1 MSKETQTLVVGA
13 GPGGYT
19 AAFLAAD
26 LGQKVIMVDPLDNP
40 GGVCLHWGCIPTK
53 ALLHIVKV
61 MEDAEQAKDFGVTF
75 AKPKIDIDAVRAFKD
90 KVVQQL
96 VGGTSQLAKQRK
108 VEHLKGR
115 ARFTGANTV
124 EVSLNDGGTETVSF
138 ENAIIA
144 TGATSAKLPGVDLE
158 SPRVLY
164 ARTALELENIPKS
177 LLVVG
182 GGYIGVELGTVF
194 SKFGS
199 EVSVVEMLPSIMAT
213 ADPDLRKVWEKGN
226 RKTFSE
232 IMTDTKVSG
241 MKETKNGVEVTFEAA
256 GEKGTSKTATFEKV
270 LVSVGNTPNTKDLGL
285 EAAGVST
292 DERGYLPVDEQRRT
306 NVDHIY
312 AIGDVTGQPLLAH
325 KANLEGRVA
334 AESICGEKTAY
345 EPATIPAVVYTDPE
359 IAWCG
364 LTEREAKEGGIDYE
378 VASFPWGAS
387 GRAIA
392 MGTSNGVTKLLVEP
406 KTERILGVG
415 IAGKEAGE
423 LISEGVLAVEM
434 AAQVKDLSLSVHPHP
449 TLSETVMEAAEA
461 FYGHSTHIY
470 RPKKKG

>member
-1 MSKETQTLVVGA
+1 MSKQTQTLVIGA

-53 ALLHIVKV
+53 ALLNITKV
-61 MEDAEQAKDFGVTF
+61 MSEAEEAKSWGVTF
-75 AKPKIDIDAVRAFKD
+75 GKPEVDIDAVRAFKD
-90 KVVQQL
+90 KVVKQL

-108 VEHLKGR
+108 VEHVKGK
-115 ARFTGANTV
+115 ARFTDANTV
-124 EVSLNDGGTETVSF
+124 EVALNDGGTESVSF

-144 TGATSAKLPGVDLE
+144 TGATSAKLPNVDLD
-158 SPRVLY
+158 SPRILY
-164 ARTALELENIPKS
+164 AKTALELENIPKNM
-177 LLVVG
+177 LVVG

-199 EVSVVEMLPSIMAT
+199 EVSVVEMLPNIMAGSD
-213 ADPDLRKVWEKGN
+213 ADLRKVWEKDN
-226 RKTFSE
+226 KKTFKE
-232 IMTDTKVSG
+232 IMTDTKVSS
-241 MKETKNGVEVTFEAA
+241 MKETKKGIEVTFEAA
-256 GEKGTSKTATFEKV
+256 NENGSSKTETYEKV
-270 LVSVGNTPNTKDLGL
+270 LVSVGNTPNSKDLGL
-285 EAAGVST
+285 EKVGVKT
-292 DERGYLPVDEQRRT
+292 DERGYIPVDEQRRT

-312 AIGDVTGQPLLAH
+312 AIGDVAGAPLLAH

-334 AESICGEKTAY
+334 AEAISGEKTAY

-364 LTEREAKEGGIDYE
+364 LTENEATDRGIDYE
-378 VASFPWGAS
+378 VATFPWGAS

-392 MGTSNGVTKLLVEP
+392 MGTSNGLTKLLVEP
-406 KTERILGVG
+406 TTERILGVA

-434 AAQVKDLSLSVHPHP
+434 AAQVKDVSLSVHPHP

>member
-1 MSKETQTLVVGA
+1 MSRQAQTLVVGA

-26 LGQKVIMVDPLDNP
+26 LGQSVIMVDPLDNP

-53 ALLHIVKV
+53 ALLHVVKV

-75 AKPKIDIDAVRAFKD
+75 GKPKVDIDGVRAFKD
-90 KVVQQL
+90 TVVKQL

-115 ARFTGANTV
+115 ARFTDANTV
-124 EVSLNDGGTETVSF
+124 EVSLNEGGTETVSF

-144 TGATSAKLPGVDLE
+144 TGATSARVPGVDLE
-158 SPRVLY
+158 SPRILY
-164 ARTALELENIPKS
+164 AKTALELENIPKS

-199 EVSVVEMLPSIMAT
+199 DVSVVELLPSIMAT
-213 ADPDLRKVWEKGN
+213 SDPDLRRVWEKGN
-226 RKTFSE
+226 KKTFAE
-232 IMTDTKVSG
+232 VMTDTKVSG
-241 MKETKNGVEVTFEAA
+241 MKETNAGIEVTFEAA
-256 GEKGTSKTATFEKV
+256 NEKGTSKSATFEKV

-285 EAAGVST
+285 EAAGVAT
-292 DERGYLPVDEQRRT
+292 GERGYIPVDEQRRT
-306 NVDHIY
+306 NVNHIY

-325 KANLEGRVA
+325 KASAEGRVA
-334 AESICGEKTAY
+334 AEDIAGEKTAY

-364 LTEREAKEGGIDYE
+364 ITEREAKEQGIAYE
-378 VASFPWGAS
+378 VASFPWAAS

-392 MGTSNGVTKLLVEP
+392 MGSSNGLTKLIVDP
-406 KTERILGVG
+406 STERVLGVG

-434 AAQVKDLSLSVHPHP
+434 AAQAKDISLSVHPHP

>member
-1 MSKETQTLVVGA
+1 MSKQTQTLVIGA

-53 ALLHIVKV
+53 ALLHVTKV
-61 MEDAEQAKDFGVTF
+61 MSEAEEAKNWGVTF
-75 AKPKIDIDAVRAFKD
+75 SKPKVDVDGVRAFKD
-90 KVVQQL
+90 KVVKQL

-108 VEHLKGR
+108 VEHIKGK
-115 ARFTGANTV
+115 ARFTDANTV
-124 EVSLNDGGTETVSF
+124 EVALNDGGTETVSF
-138 ENAIIA
+138 ENAIVA
-144 TGATSAKLPGVDLE
+144 TGATSAKLPTVDIE
-158 SPRVLY
+158 SNRVLY
-164 ARTALELENIPKS
+164 AKTALELENIPKS
-177 LLVVG
+177 LLVIG

-199 EVSVVEMLPSIMAT
+199 EVSVVEMLPNIMAT
-213 ADPDLRKVWEKGN
+213 SDPDLRKVWEKGN
-226 RKTFSE
+226 KKTFKE
-232 IMTDTKVSG
+232 VLTNTKVSG
-241 MKETKNGVEVTFEAA
+241 AKETAKGIEVTFEGAND
-256 GEKGTSKTATFEKV
+256 KGTNKTETYEKV
-270 LVSVGNTPNTKDLGL
+270 LVSVGNAPNSKDLGL
-285 EAAGVST
+285 ESAGVST
-292 DERGYLPVDEQRRT
+292 DERGYIPVDEQRRT

-312 AIGDVTGQPLLAH
+312 AIGDITGQPLLAH
-325 KANLEGRVA
+325 KASHEGRVA
-334 AESICGEKTAY
+334 AEAIVGEKTAY
-345 EPATIPAVVYTDPE
+345 EPATVPAVVYTDPE

-364 LTEREAKEGGIDYE
+364 LTEREASEQGIEYE
-378 VASFPWGAS
+378 LASFPWAAS

-392 MGTSNGVTKLLVEP
+392 MGASNGLTKLLVDP

-434 AAQVKDLSLSVHPHP
+434 AAQAKDLSLSVHPHP

-461 FYGHSTHIY
+461 FYGLSTHVY